1 MKKIIAATAAGVMLA
16 FSGTAAFADTHNYPP
31 STETD
36 VKTGTD
42 GNVQPGTKERIV
54 VRTGVDGDAGQC
66 TGRVVLIYKKAR
78 VVLRE
83 RDKVAGDRVPF
94 NARVPRGTTKIVA
107 LYVRG
112 EQDPCDKSKK
122 VIRL

>member
-16 FSGTAAFADTHNYPP
+16 FSGTAAYADGHRYEPTV
-31 STETD
+31 ETD

-42 GNVQPGTKERIV
+42 GKVEPGKKERIV
-54 VRTGVDGDAGQC
+54 VRTGVTGDASQC

-83 RDKVAGDRVPF
+83 RDKVAGERVPF